1 MGSTRCVYRL
11 HVGGMVAD
19 QAILDGWR
27 IWALDVPFRDLRFDW
42 DGFDLGLKYD
52 WDLPSTGINS

>member
-1 MGSTRCVYRL
+1 
-11 HVGGMVAD
+11 MVAD